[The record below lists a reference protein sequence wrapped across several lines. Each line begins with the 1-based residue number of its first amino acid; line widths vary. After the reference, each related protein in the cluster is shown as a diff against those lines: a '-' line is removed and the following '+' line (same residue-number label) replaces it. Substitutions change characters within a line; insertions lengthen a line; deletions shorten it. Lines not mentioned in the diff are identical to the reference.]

1 MLAQK
6 SLSRRFYILLK
17 RQQQANLKKGR
28 EERKKEGGWQ
38 EKGTVGS
45 GFLPL
50 RRKRRVTRN
59 KW

>member
-6 SLSRRFYILLK
+6 SLSRRFYTLL
-17 RQQQANLKKGR
+17 RQQQQVNLKKGR

-45 GFLPL
+45 GFLQL

-59 KW
+59 KE

>member
-6 SLSRRFYILLK
+6 SLSRRFYILL
-17 RQQQANLKKGR
+17 RQQQQVNLKKGR

-45 GFLPL
+45 GFLQL
-50 RRKRRVTRN
+50 RRKRRVARN
-59 KW
+59 K